1 MGFDKR
7 TEEAGGDKWLRD
19 AQDLQC
25 SKVHLETQKHL
36 RFLEFSYISPVQY
49 VAEIQKHLNWE
60 AMDFC

>member
-49 VAEIQKHLNWE
+49 VAEIQKTP
-60 AMDFC
+60 